1 MNFRTRVAV
10 IAAVVVAIAIV
21 LACGAAYKGARD
33 ALVGS
38 ADPSLA
44 QDYKLLFLQ
53 QGPGGPT
60 AGPEIDT
67 DVAVGFGWMIV
78 GPTGANL
85 HSQNAAN
92 VPIDSTITQ
101 LAAHG
106 GPALF
111 RTVSTPSGAL
121 RELIVPI
128 PAGTGVHQDGRPYG
142 VIATSA
148 ALVLVVPFRGTIER
162 LHSLGLSLLLIAA
175 FGVLVAAL
183 FGWLAARAALIPL
196 TETTRDIEEI
206 ATTLDVSHR
215 VAEGSNDELG
225 RLRRAFNQLLEE
237 LEISQDSQRQ
247 LILDASHELR
257 TPLTSLR
264 ANAQVLGRIDELG
277 EDDVAQLSDDMVTQV
292 DELTRLVG
300 DLTELTRGEHSVE
313 EAHDLDF
320 DELVG
325 ECVEIAETHA
335 RTKQI
340 TINYIST
347 PNTVHVKRNRLVR
360 AVGNLLDNAI
370 KFSPEGSAIEVTC
383 EHGTVVVEDGGPGI
397 TEGDRPFVF
406 DRFYRSPR
414 DRGRPGSGLGL
425 AIVAQVVNEAG
436 GTVDAGSSESLGGA
450 RMSMRLPL
458 ASHNGKFSS
467 VS

>member
-1 MNFRTRVAV
+1 VSFRTRVAAV
-10 IAAVVVAIAIV
+10 AAVVVAIAIA

-33 ALVGS
+33 ALIGS
-38 ADPSLA
+38 SDPSLA
-44 QDYKLLFLQ
+44 LAYQSMHRYDPNPAQ
-53 QGPGGPT
+53 QGQ
-60 AGPEIDT
+60 PELDL
-67 DVAVGFGWMIV
+67 DLASGFGWMVVSPDGTKLIY
-78 GPTGANL
+78 
-85 HSQNAAN
+85 QNVSK
-92 VPIDSTITQ
+92 VPVDSAIKA
-101 LAAHG
+101 LALSG
-106 GPALF
+106 GRPVF
-111 RTVSTPSGAL
+111 RTVSTKFGSF
-121 RELIVPI
+121 RELIAPI
-128 PAGTGVHQDGRPYG
+128 PYGFQFHAGGADLSYN
-142 VIATSA
+142 SSS
-148 ALVLVVPFRGTIER
+148 ALVLVAPFQGTVGR
-162 LHSLGLSLLLIAA
+162 LHSLGEGLLLIALL
-175 FGVLVAAL
+175 GIVVAAL

-196 TETTRDIEEI
+196 ADTTRDIEEV
-206 ATTLDVSHR
+206 AMTLDVSHR
-215 VAEGSNDELG
+215 VNEGTNDELG

-277 EDDVAQLSDDMVTQV
+277 EDDVTQLSDDMVTQV

-300 DLTELTRGEHSVE
+300 DLTELTRGEHSAE
-313 EAHDLDF
+313 EAQVLRL

-340 TINYIST
+340 TVDFTSERSD
-347 PNTVHVKRNRLVR
+347 VQVKRNRLVR

-370 KFSPEGSAIEVTC
+370 KFSPEGARILVTC
-383 EHGTVVVEDGGPGI
+383 SHGTVVVEDAGPGI
-397 TEGDRPFVF
+397 DEGDRPFIF

-425 AIVAQVVNEAG
+425 AIVAQVVSEAG
-436 GTVDAGSSESLGGA
+436 GQVNAGASASLGGA
-450 RMSMRLPL
+450 KLSISLPQVPQN
-458 ASHNGKFSS
+458 SKFST